1 MNLAFSGGGDDGR
14 PRLPGSLHVNRR
26 LDSWLSFHADG
37 RVTIHPGKVE
47 LGQGILTALTQIAAD
62 ELDVAP
68 QCIEVAPTITGE
80 SPNEAVTSGS
90 LSIQEGG
97 MALRHACADARALFL
112 SVAAQSSGVP
122 VEALRVEEGRFLGP
136 QGEVGSYAALAD
148 RDLLDAE
155 ASPGAKAK
163 PPDER
168 HVAGRSLPRLDLPAK
183 VFGEARFIQ
192 DMRLPGML
200 HARMIRPPATGA
212 KLLEAPPQALRDGDF
227 LAVLAETEAEA
238 DRLAAH
244 AARAARWSEG
254 APLPADLRSWLA
266 TAPGQDSVVAE
277 RDETAPVAR
286 RLSRKFFRPYFVH
299 ASVGTC
305 CAVALWDGTV
315 MRIWSHSQGPYNL
328 RADLA
333 LALKLPPESIVVQ
346 HVEGSGCYGHNGA
359 DDVAMDAA
367 LCARQRP
374 GVPIRALWTRAEEL
388 AQGPH
393 TPAMWVEIEAGLD
406 AANSLAEWRA
416 HVRSNGHSGRPG
428 RGTVPRLLGAALM
441 EGGQPIPPSINPGLA
456 GGGGAQR
463 NLIPLYRIP
472 HLAAGMT
479 ELSVMPIRTSA
490 LRGLG
495 ATINVW
501 AIESV
506 MEELAEMAGEDSVAF
521 RLRHCDDPR
530 AAHLL
535 REVAEKS
542 GWAERASLPA
552 GEGLGLAVARYKNAG
567 AWSAV
572 AAHVRA
578 EERVRC
584 LRLFIA
590 CDMGEVINPDGAINQ
605 LEGGAIHAVSIA
617 LHEASSFDDRRI
629 TSDSWARYPVLR
641 FRDVPRV
648 QVKLV
653 PRPEQPPLGVGETS
667 VGPTIA
673 AIASAIHQALGIRP
687 DRLPFTPDNLA
698 EAPV

>member
-1 MNLAFSGGGDDGR
+1 MNLAFSGGGEDGR
-14 PRLPGSLHVNRR
+14 PKLPGSLHVNRR
-26 LDSWLSFHADG
+26 LDTWLSFHPDG
-37 RVTIHPGKVE
+37 RVVIHPGKVE
-47 LGQGILTALTQIAAD
+47 LGQGILTALSQIAAD
-62 ELDVAP
+62 ELDVALD
-68 QCIEVAPTITGE
+68 QIEVAPTITGE
-80 SPNEAVTSGS
+80 SPDEAVTSGS

-112 SVAAQSSGVP
+112 SVAAQASGVP

-136 QGEVGSYAALAD
+136 RGQVGSYAALAD
-148 RDLLDAE
+148 RELLDAE
-155 ASPGAKAK
+155 SSPEARAK
-163 PPDER
+163 PPAER
-168 HVAGRSLPRLDLPAK
+168 RVAGRSMPRLDLPQK
-183 VFGEARFIQ
+183 VFGEARFLH

-212 KLLEAPPQALRDGDF
+212 RLIEAPPHALRDGDF

-238 DRLAAH
+238 ERLAGH
-244 AARAARWSEG
+244 AALAATWSEG
-254 APLPADLRSWLA
+254 APLPADLRGWLA
-266 TAPGQDSVVAE
+266 TAPGQDSVVME
-277 RDETAPVAR
+277 RGESGPVAR
-286 RLSRKFFRPYFVH
+286 RLSRKFFRPCFVH

-305 CAVALWDGTV
+305 CAIALWDGAV

-333 LALKLPPESIVVQ
+333 IALKLPPERIVVQ

-374 GVPIRALWTRAEEL
+374 NTPVRALWTRADEL
-388 AQGPH
+388 AQAPH
-393 TPAMWVEIEAGLD
+393 APAMWVEIEAGLD
-406 AANSLAEWRA
+406 AQNNLADWRA

-441 EGGQPIPPSINPGLA
+441 EGGQPIPPSINPRLS

-463 NLIPLYRIP
+463 NMVPLYRIP
-472 HLAAGMT
+472 HLAATMT

-495 ATINVW
+495 APANVW

-506 MEELAEMAGEDSVAF
+506 MEELAELAGEDPVAF

-535 REVAEKS
+535 REVAEMS
-542 GWAERASLPA
+542 GWADRTALPA
-552 GEGLGLAVARYKNAG
+552 GEGLGIAMARYKNTG

-584 LRLFIA
+584 LRLHIA
-590 CDMGEVINPDGAINQ
+590 CDMGEVINPDGAVNQ
-605 LEGGAIHAVSIA
+605 IEGGAIHAVSMA
-617 LHEASSFDDRRI
+617 LHESSSFDIRRI
-629 TSDSWARYPVLR
+629 TSDSWERYPVLR

-653 PRPEQPPLGVGETS
+653 PRPEEPPLGVGETS
-667 VGPTIA
+667 VAPTVA

-698 EAPV
+698 EAP